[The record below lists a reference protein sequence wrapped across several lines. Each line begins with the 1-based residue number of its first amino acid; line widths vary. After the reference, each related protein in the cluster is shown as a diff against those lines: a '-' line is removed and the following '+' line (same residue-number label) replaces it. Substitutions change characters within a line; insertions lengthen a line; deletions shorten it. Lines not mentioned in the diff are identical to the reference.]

1 MCWKKSLGEGNEVQ
15 ADGSC
20 LSFLP
25 VRVRMPRVTQG
36 SDPALSWGAA
46 PFPRDPNTPQG
57 AKPGKKN
64 PSWPAVRARPSSDR
78 FWGAGRG
85 SVLPPA
91 WIRRNLHPQ
100 TPSGCQ
106 MAPLH
111 RPWQGW
117 AVCQGSFGPT
127 GSQPIWIF
135 PCLPLDLRPWMLEQL
150 PAVPGSE
157 RRRGDS
163 GHQEGPGQQQ
173 NPRAQRGSG
182 SWGCWDPVEIQAEGS
197 SASAVPVFGNP
208 VGNSLLSRPEKGRGG
223 HAETPSP
230 GRLHPKAWHC
240 PLSAWEPPCLPIPGF
255 SSLGMRD
262 SSSRAP
268 SGPCWVFVHL
278 PRRPG
283 VLFPFSSPRH
293 APELV

>member
-1 MCWKKSLGEGNEVQ
+1 MQ

-46 PFPRDPNTPQG
+46 PFPRDANIPQG
-57 AKPGKKN
+57 AKPGKKKI
-64 PSWPAVRARPSSDR
+64 PRGRLCVPDPAQTVFGVLGEAQFCLP
-78 FWGAGRG
+78 RG
-85 SVLPPA
+85 SAGIYTPKPPLDA
-91 WIRRNLHPQ
+91 KWPRSTGPGRAGLSAGAALAPQ
-100 TPSGCQ
+100 APSPSGFSVPAAGFTALDAGA
-106 MAPLH
+106 AP
-111 RPWQGW
+111 GW
-117 AVCQGSFGPT
+117 AVERGCAGVRAQERGQRAPGRAGAAAEPQGTAGQRLLGVLGP
-127 GSQPIWIF
+127 
-135 PCLPLDLRPWMLEQL
+135 
-150 PAVPGSE
+150 
-157 RRRGDS
+157 RGD
-163 GHQEGPGQQQ
+163 PGRGEQRLGCAGVRKSRREFPSLP
-173 NPRAQRGSG
+173 PR
-182 SWGCWDPVEIQAEGS
+182 
-197 SASAVPVFGNP
+197 
-208 VGNSLLSRPEKGRGG
+208 KGRDG

-240 PLSAWEPPCLPIPGF
+240 PLSAREPPCLPIPGF